1 MSMNLKTINE
11 SMRDSIVELDAIE
24 RKAELGYIFVDL
36 SMRGKVTAAYFEAK
50 GGYVHTLD
58 PTSKLQVITSNEDG
72 VSYYDITGQDIFDR
86 KNDSGN
92 PLFAGMNALYYKQT

>member
-1 MSMNLKTINE
+1 MGMNLKTMNE

-36 SMRGKVTAAYFEAK
+36 SMRGKVTAVYFEGK

-72 VSYYDITGQDIFDR
+72 VSYYDITGQDIIDR

>member
-1 MSMNLKTINE
+1 MNLKTMN
-11 SMRDSIVELDAIE
+11 DSIIESDAIE

-36 SMRGKVTAAYFEAK
+36 SMRGKVTTAYFEAK

-72 VSYYDITGQDIFDR
+72 VSYCDITGQDIIDR
-86 KNDSGN
+86 KNDSGK